1 MADIYL
7 EELDRAIGTVPEPTP
22 APVVVLFGPF
32 FTLAAQT
39 PNAATYKRIQF
50 AVLEPLVSALGPIPS
65 ESEDEPNPKRL
76 VEDTTY
82 RHLAGNA
89 CFNDPAEGKVDGLR
103 VKQKVLRTIFEV
115 ASQPDTRDS
124 NRRKL
129 YTLWKENCDDS
140 GSN

>member
-50 AVLEPLVSALGPIPS
+50 AVLEPLVSVLGPIPS

-76 VEDTTY
+76 VEDTAY

-89 CFNDPAEGKVDGLR
+89 CLNDPAEGKVDGLR